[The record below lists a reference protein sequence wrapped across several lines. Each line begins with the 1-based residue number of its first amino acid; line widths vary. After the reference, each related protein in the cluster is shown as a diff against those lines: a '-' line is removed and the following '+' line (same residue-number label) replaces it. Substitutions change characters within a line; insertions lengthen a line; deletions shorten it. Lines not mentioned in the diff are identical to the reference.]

1 MQIVEFNNI
10 RNIYGIDSINSVGGK
25 NASLGNM
32 ISDMDKLGIRVP
44 TGFAITT
51 HFYNK
56 FMEDNNIFNLVTKLD
71 SLIDNH
77 QIEKVSL
84 QIRNT
89 ILECDFDSEFIS
101 DLTTNYLNI
110 GGKDVAVRSSA
121 TAEDLENASF
131 AGQQDTYLNVSG
143 IDSLIHYIK
152 KCIASL
158 FNVRAISYRQNFSIK
173 SRNVGISV
181 GIQKMVRSDLG
192 SAGVAF
198 SIDPDSGNN
207 KVVVIN
213 SAHGLGEIVVSG
225 QVIPDEFIVTKNING
240 ISSIIDKKL
249 GKKDTKLIYGD
260 EGIKMVK
267 NNSINNFSLE
277 NKDILLLALWVR
289 KLEEYMSKDKYQPVD
304 IEWAYDGI
312 EKQMYIVQCRP
323 ETVHSNVDHDLIITY
338 NVSKNVSKK
347 ELKDRTLL
355 TGISVGSLLGLGKV
369 RKIKFENNEVPDNL
383 SSIEFNEGDVLVT
396 EITDPDWEPIMKK
409 ASAIITEKGGRT
421 CHAAIV
427 ARELQVPCCVGA
439 IGCLKLLES
448 GQEVTLDCTQGE
460 EAFIYEGFIEFE
472 KEENRLSEL
481 GTPPLDIMLN
491 VAAPQKAFQ
500 YANIPN
506 KGVGLVREEFIINN
520 FIQVHPLAL
529 INYDN
534 LRDDIVRSKIEEITR
549 GYDNKVDYFID
560 KLSYGLARIA
570 TAFYPNNVIIRFS
583 DLKSNEYANLLGGQY
598 YEPHEENPMIGWRGA
613 SRYYSEKYEQAFGLE
628 CEAIKRIRNDMGL
641 TNVIVMIPFCRTPK
655 ECQRVLATMEKY
667 GLKRGENGLQVY
679 IMCEVPSNVI
689 LADEFCK
696 YVDGFSIGSNDLTQ
710 LTLGLDRDSELVHH
724 LYDERNDAVK
734 MMISQAIKTC
744 KKNNVKIGICGQ
756 APSDFPD
763 FAQFLIDEGID
774 TISLTPDSVVKT
786 IKRLNR

>member
-71 SLIDNH
+71 SLNDNH

-289 KLEEYMSKDKYQPVD
+289 KLEEYMS
-304 IEWAYDGI
+304 
-312 EKQMYIVQCRP
+312 
-323 ETVHSNVDHDLIITY
+323 
-338 NVSKNVSKK
+338 
-347 ELKDRTLL
+347 
-355 TGISVGSLLGLGKV
+355 
-369 RKIKFENNEVPDNL
+369 
-383 SSIEFNEGDVLVT
+383 
-396 EITDPDWEPIMKK
+396 
-409 ASAIITEKGGRT
+409 
-421 CHAAIV
+421 
-427 ARELQVPCCVGA
+427 
-439 IGCLKLLES
+439 
-448 GQEVTLDCTQGE
+448 
-460 EAFIYEGFIEFE
+460 
-472 KEENRLSEL
+472 
-481 GTPPLDIMLN
+481 
-491 VAAPQKAFQ
+491 
-500 YANIPN
+500 
-506 KGVGLVREEFIINN
+506 
-520 FIQVHPLAL
+520 
-529 INYDN
+529 
-534 LRDDIVRSKIEEITR
+534 
-549 GYDNKVDYFID
+549 
-560 KLSYGLARIA
+560 
-570 TAFYPNNVIIRFS
+570 
-583 DLKSNEYANLLGGQY
+583 
-598 YEPHEENPMIGWRGA
+598 
-613 SRYYSEKYEQAFGLE
+613 
-628 CEAIKRIRNDMGL
+628 
-641 TNVIVMIPFCRTPK
+641 
-655 ECQRVLATMEKY
+655 
-667 GLKRGENGLQVY
+667 
-679 IMCEVPSNVI
+679 
-689 LADEFCK
+689 
-696 YVDGFSIGSNDLTQ
+696 
-710 LTLGLDRDSELVHH
+710 
-724 LYDERNDAVK
+724 
-734 MMISQAIKTC
+734 
-744 KKNNVKIGICGQ
+744 
-756 APSDFPD
+756 
-763 FAQFLIDEGID
+763 
-774 TISLTPDSVVKT
+774 
-786 IKRLNR
+786 